1 MRREANTRE
10 VAAPSVCETQQHE
23 NEKAETR
30 INNECRV
37 LKGKCQ
43 YHECEARI
51 VSNTKKVWA
60 WLANKKM
67 YGWKYRKV
75 KTIVCEGLSL
85 GQPER
90 RKPGF
95 GGSMA
100 DQSGQI
106 SDSSS
111 RGKMYATQETETN
124 LSDSDVN
131 GVSIIK

>member
-1 MRREANTRE
+1 
-10 VAAPSVCETQQHE
+10 
-23 NEKAETR
+23 
-30 INNECRV
+30 
-37 LKGKCQ
+37 
-43 YHECEARI
+43 
-51 VSNTKKVWA
+51 
-60 WLANKKM
+60 M

-106 SDSSS
+106 SNSSLK
-111 RGKMYATQETETN
+111 GKVYAAQETVTN
-124 LSDSDVN
+124 LSDGDVY
-131 GVSIIK
+131 GVNIIK